1 MQSDYERSTTTMTL
15 GTLPAAVREALRERA
30 GADLL
35 TLADD
40 APAFL
45 THSRK
50 VKKSGLLARL
60 SRSADPD
67 TEHLTALVLGER
79 DVLVCTHGEKRATAV
94 LAARLE
100 DVDTRS
106 LGEQFGLE
114 DDGVSVNG
122 FPVSS
127 DGTTGRGSFYF
138 GLGAPDGDAAK
149 AALEDAI
156 RRAKA

>member
-1 MQSDYERSTTTMTL
+1 M
-15 GTLPAAVREALRERA
+15 
-30 GADLL
+30 
-35 TLADD
+35 
-40 APAFL
+40 
-45 THSRK
+45 
-50 VKKSGLLARL
+50 
-60 SRSADPD
+60 
-67 TEHLTALVLGER
+67 LGER

-106 LGEQFGLE
+106 LGEHSALA

-122 FPVSS
+122 FPVSG

-138 GLGAPDGDAAK
+138 GLGAPDGDAAR